1 MSLPAARVTD
11 MHTCP
16 MVTGT
21 VPHVGGP
28 ILPPGVPLVMVGGLP
43 IGVIG
48 NMCTCAGPPD
58 ILAMGA
64 TTVLIGGRFAVRQ
77 TDMTA
82 HGGLVVIGLPTVL
95 IGGATSSSSFAFSY
109 APKPWYASILEWLGV
124 DMGGTDTIMYGNIA
138 IQADPSDPAYQGK
151 VLGDL
156 IMIENT
162 PTGKAL
168 MTSLN
173 NAGGAIIRVGQ
184 SKGPRGNATY
194 SRRSPPEIEYDADRS
209 VSGNGA
215 QPWQNRP
222 PAIGLAHEMIHA
234 DHGANGNMHSGSGPN
249 DSKPNPANPGV
260 PPQKSLEELHTA
272 GIPPYDTDPFTEN
285 KIRSEW
291 PDPQTQRL
299 WY

>member
-16 MVTGT
+16 MSDGPK
-21 VPHVGGP
+21 PHVGGP
-28 ILPPGVPLVMVGGLP
+28 ILPPGNPLVLVGNMP
-43 IGVIG
+43 SAVIG
-48 NMCTCAGPPD
+48 NMCTCVGPPD

-82 HGGLVVIGLPTVL
+82 HGGVVVIGLPTVF
-95 IGGATSSSSFAFSY
+95 IGGATSISSFAFSL
-109 APKPWYASILEWLGV
+109 APKPWYASLFEWFGIEV
-124 DMGGTDTIMYGNIA
+124 WGTDTVRYGNIT
-138 IQADPSDPAYQGK
+138 IEADPSDPAYQGK

-162 PTGKAL
+162 PTGKA
-168 MTSLN
+168 MMDSLN
-173 NAGGAIIRVGQ
+173 SAGGAIIKVGD
-184 SKGPRGNATY
+184 SRRDGNACWTK
-194 SRRSPPEIEYDADRS
+194 RSPPEIEYNPDAG

-215 QPWQNRP
+215 QPWQTRP

-234 DHGANGNMHSGSGPN
+234 DHGANGTEHTGTGPN
-249 DSKPNPANPGV
+249 DGKPNPASPGT
-260 PPQKSLEELHTA
+260 PPQQDLEELHTA
-272 GIPPYDTDPFTEN
+272 GISPNNTDPYTEN
-285 KIRSEW
+285 QIRSEW
-291 PDPQTQRL
+291 HEPLPQRQ

>member
-1 MSLPAARVTD
+1 

-82 HGGLVVIGLPTVL
+82 HGGMVVIGLPTVL